1 MKKALSNRTKTLLLG
16 LVFVLILSFASF
28 AQKKTPDVK
37 PTPDASLPKVTQ
49 IDEAGLKTAL
59 KPNGKPLLV
68 NFWAT
73 WCDPCREEFPD
84 LVKLDAEY
92 KGKIDFITVSI
103 DDLAE
108 IRRDVPK
115 FLVSMK
121 AGMPAYLLKV
131 ADESAVI
138 SSITKDWNGGLPF
151 TILYNEKG
159 EIAYFKQGKVK
170 IDALKVEIDKLTTKP
185 AATTSSNN
193 DPFQLENIPEEY
205 EKGKTDAQKDIAN
218 GVLKIQRSGRGFF
231 FEQTQILR
239 EKYGI
244 LTANSGGFITSEIVS
259 YNKGYNEISRAEIR
273 KRFGEDFF
281 QKVETEAKALRPI
294 ANVDELT
301 LTINRKQ

>member
-1 MKKALSNRTKTLLLG
+1 MKKFLSNRTKTFLLG
-16 LVFVLILSFASF
+16 LVFVLSFSFAGF

-37 PTPDASLPKVTQ
+37 PTPDANLPKVTQ
-49 IDEAGLKTAL
+49 IDETGLKTAL
-59 KPNGKPLLV
+59 TPNGKPLLV

-92 KGKIDFITVSI
+92 KGKIDFITVSL

-108 IRRDVPK
+108 IKRDVPK

-138 SSITKDWNGGLPF
+138 SSIAKDWNGGLPF

-170 IDALKVEIDKLTTKP
+170 LDVLKPEIDKLTAKP
-185 AATTSSNN
+185 
-193 DPFQLENIPEEY
+193 Q
-205 EKGKTDAQKDIAN
+205 
-218 GVLKIQRSGRGFF
+218 IQ
-231 FEQTQILR
+231 
-239 EKYGI
+239 
-244 LTANSGGFITSEIVS
+244 N
-259 YNKGYNEISRAEIR
+259 
-273 KRFGEDFF
+273 
-281 QKVETEAKALRPI
+281 
-294 ANVDELT
+294 
-301 LTINRKQ
+301 

>member
-1 MKKALSNRTKTLLLG
+1 MKKFLSNRTKTLLLG
-16 LVFVLILSFASF
+16 LVFVLVFSFASF
-28 AQKKTPDVK
+28 AQKKPPVTK
-37 PTPDASLPKVTQ
+37 PTPDADLPKVTQ

-59 KPNGKPLLV
+59 TPNGKPLLV

-92 KGKIDFITVSI
+92 KGKLDFITVSL

-121 AGMPAYLLKV
+121 AEMPAYLLKV

-170 IDALKVEIDKLTTKP
+170 MDALKVEIDKLLPIPKP
-185 AATTSSNN
+185 
-193 DPFQLENIPEEY
+193 Q
-205 EKGKTDAQKDIAN
+205 
-218 GVLKIQRSGRGFF
+218 IQ
-231 FEQTQILR
+231 
-239 EKYGI
+239 
-244 LTANSGGFITSEIVS
+244 N
-259 YNKGYNEISRAEIR
+259 
-273 KRFGEDFF
+273 
-281 QKVETEAKALRPI
+281 
-294 ANVDELT
+294 
-301 LTINRKQ
+301 